1 MLTIENVHKAYR
13 MDIAGYRIG
22 KVESTP
28 DAYRF
33 HLMRYSGHTVIVSLL
48 RAGNI
53 NSAGDPEYTMWC
65 QTGGGGFRGLDF
77 TRKDFLSPAAFLMAL
92 HVLIV

>member
-13 MDIAGYRIG
+13 MDVAGYRIG

-28 DAYRF
+28 TAYLFYLYKPHTNVMNVGLTRNGTTGQ
-33 HLMRYSGHTVIVSLL
+33 SGE
-48 RAGNI
+48 
-53 NSAGDPEYTMWC
+53 PEYTMWC
-65 QTGGGGFRGLDF
+65 QTGGKNVSLNFV
-77 TRKDFLSPAAFLMAL
+77 RKDFLTPAAFLMAL